1 MSRFL
6 TILGLIASV
15 AYTLIVY
22 LVVRDRLPKL
32 GSMPLNEIGDF
43 LAGVF
48 GPLGL
53 LWLVLGYL
61 QQGIELGLNTK
72 ALELQALE
80 LKNSVNQQREL
91 LDLSRK
97 QFEAELEVLR
107 HERHRADQ
115 AIKPRFVPEKVGGSH
130 HSSGRSSF
138 MWSIKNVGTSI
149 TNVSFQ
155 FSAVMQKVEPDRLSE
170 WLEDQTVR
178 LAFTFP
184 EWKANDTDVT
194 IAYTDAAGQSGQKV
208 YALRLDS
215 SGSYPKLEIIRPDL

>member
-6 TILGLIASV
+6 TTLGLIASI

-22 LVVRDRLPKL
+22 AVVRDRIPSL
-32 GSMPLNEIGDF
+32 GSMPLNEVGDF

-61 QQGIELGLNTK
+61 QQGIELGLNTR
-72 ALELQALE
+72 ALELQASE
-80 LKNSVNQQREL
+80 LMNSVNQQREL
-91 LDLSRK
+91 VDIARK

-107 HERHRADQ
+107 HERQRAEQ
-115 AIKPRFVPEKVGGSH
+115 AIKPRFVPEKIGGSH

-138 MWSIKNVGTSI
+138 LWPIKNVGTSI

-155 FSAVMQKVEPDRLSE
+155 FSASMQEVEPDRLTE
-170 WLEDQTVR
+170 WSEDQTIR

-184 EWKANDTDVT
+184 EWKAYDTDVI
-194 IAYTDAAGQSGQKV
+194 IAYTDAAGQSGQKA
-208 YALRLDS
+208 YSLKLDS
-215 SGSYPKLEIIRPDL
+215 SGSYPKLEINRPDL